1 MKSKTF
7 YIISFILLNLIC
19 QIYSGESRIADL
31 ANYPPY
37 YDLNFLNYFSV
48 PISYISSYDDNGI
61 NNSNLL
67 ENAFSYR
74 YVGKW
79 FSLFSTNVN
88 ITVTFKKILYIK
100 EMIYE
105 ISDSIT
111 DYEKGFPKEMKIY
124 TSMDGTKNAKF
135 TLVDSIKITPTN
147 KRVLITFSKILGC
160 RQMRIMWEKENL
172 EMATIKQMILLFPVT
187 NYIKYGNINAFDTSD
202 YKRLT
207 LKKTFTS
214 AQILNLK

>member
-1 MKSKTF
+1 MKTKTF

-37 YDLNFLNYFSV
+37 YDLAFLNYFSV

-61 NNSNLL
+61 NNTNLL

-124 TSMDGTKNAKF
+124 TSMDGTNNAKF
-135 TLVDSIKITPTN
+135 NLVDSIKITPTN

-187 NYIKYGNINAFDTSD
+187 NYINYNKCF
-202 YKRLT
+202 
-207 LKKTFTS
+207 
-214 AQILNLK
+214 